1 MSSLLHKFSL
11 ASLKSRRPAVTN
23 AQPSWQQWQQDPIYK
38 PLDATQDS
46 IRLVY
51 IHPADDPD
59 APIQC
64 TISEAKF
71 SERPQY
77 EALSYMWGD
86 EAVQRPIFVNGHQL
100 QITQNLF
107 DALHFLRLRQRAS
120 NGSAAAGLPSLR
132 YWIDAICI
140 NQNDVHEK
148 NKQIPIM
155 PHIYFRAKTVL
166 VWLGKK
172 QVPKHLYGMH
182 ESSEEFSLHKII
194 YHDEYWNRLWIIQEI
209 GKATQLQVCYVL
221 GLTITESSGHSLEWN
236 QLIQDVESHYT
247 RHASGDGGQGM
258 TDGPIRLDRQ
268 LRGKYTGSHNLL
280 SLIITHRDARCRD
293 PRDKIFG
300 LVGLATDS
308 TRDFPIDYQKSL
320 FEVWKDTLTHLLLAN
335 QIGPA
340 NLVDMAVL
348 VLESLGGPTQVL
360 LPQTPSAKAPSSSS
374 SALGYIPVTNVK
386 LRLTVLGIVMFVGP
400 TPGDVIN
407 SLEQADL
414 WTKSIQRHVTPA
426 QKGGLLRENDG
437 LLECLLKMGGDLD
450 LPSLG
455 IGPSPTGARD
465 RQRARSCL
473 EADGFLIGRLHGP
486 HLYLDTNHLYA
497 KQARD
502 EEKALSKMKSKSKDG
517 DLQEQPPCRLY
528 RLKMTAGPPESSDE
542 EGCNLG
548 LATDVRSRD
557 LLCRIPQTGRTFFL
571 RAPKADLASN
581 TLYREFCI
589 AGTALVAQ
597 ELFPPEKR
605 VPLRK
610 SWDLTLTIDFETLY
624 RLLT

>member
-1 MSSLLHKFSL
+1 MSSLFQKFS
-11 ASLKSRRPAVTN
+11 SLNSRRPAANTR
-23 AQPSWQQWQQDPIYK
+23 PSWQQDPIYR

-46 IRLVY
+46 IRLVF

-59 APIQC
+59 APIRC
-64 TISEAKF
+64 TVSEAKF

-86 EAVQRPIFVNGHQL
+86 EAFLRPVFINDEQL
-100 QITQNLF
+100 QITQNLS
-107 DALHFLRLRQRAS
+107 DALHFLRLRQRD
-120 NGSAAAGLPSLR
+120 PSLR

-148 NKQIPIM
+148 NKQIRIM

-172 QVPKHLYGMH
+172 QVPENLIGMPK
-182 ESSEEFSLHKII
+182 SSEEFRLHKTI
-194 YHDEYWNRLWIIQEI
+194 YHDEYWTRLWIIQEI

-221 GLTITESSGHSLEWN
+221 GLTVTESSSRSLEWN
-236 QLIQDVESHYT
+236 QLIQDIESHYT
-247 RHASGDGGQGM
+247 RHASDGGGQGM
-258 TDGPIRLDRQ
+258 TEGPIRLDRQ
-268 LRGKYTGSHNLL
+268 LRGKYTGSHSLL
-280 SLIITHRDARCRD
+280 SLIETHRDARCKN

-308 TRDFPIDYQKSL
+308 THDFPIDYQKSL
-320 FEVWKDTLTHLLLAN
+320 FEVWKDTLTHLQLAG
-335 QIGPA
+335 QMGSA
-340 NLVDMAVL
+340 NLVDVALL

-360 LPQTPSAKAPSSSS
+360 LPQTPPAKAPPSSSS
-374 SALGYIPVTNVK
+374 PWGYTPVN

-414 WTKSIQRHVTPA
+414 WTKSIQRGAKPA
-426 QKGGLLRENDG
+426 QKGSLLRENDG
-437 LLECLLKMGGDLD
+437 LLECLLRMGGDLD

-455 IGPSPTGARD
+455 IGPAPTAARD
-465 RQRARSCL
+465 GQRTRPCL
-473 EADGFLIGRLHGP
+473 EANGFSIGSLHGH
-486 HLYLDTNHLYA
+486 HLATPDLFA

-502 EEKALSKMKSKSKDG
+502 EENFFSKMKSKSKDG
-517 DLQEQPPCRLY
+517 DPQEQQPPCRLY
-528 RLKMTAGPPESSDE
+528 RLKMTTGPSPSSDE

-557 LLCRIPQTGRTFFL
+557 LLCRIPLTGRTFFL
-571 RAPKADLASN
+571 RAPKTNSTSAPQH
-581 TLYREFCI
+581 REFRI

-605 VPLRK
+605 ARLRT
-610 SWDLTLTIDFETLY
+610 SWDLTLTIDHETLY